1 MRKGWAIHGGHGR
14 LGIANQAKYT
24 ECSMIERGPG
34 FDTPHSLSQDDASLR
49 LLSLI
54 ERHPDY
60 SQRKIAET
68 MGISLGKAHYLLKA
82 LFDKGLVKAGKLGRQ
97 PSKLLYVLTP
107 DGVRHRMQL
116 TRLFLQRKELEFE
129 MLKSQIEQLRA
140 EVNGGPSGA
149 STSGKP
155 GEAAN
160 P

>member
-1 MRKGWAIHGGHGR
+1 
-14 LGIANQAKYT
+14 
-24 ECSMIERGPG
+24 MIEHGPG
-34 FDTPHSLSQDDASLR
+34 FDTHSTPSQDDASFR

-129 MLKSQIEQLRA
+129 TLKSQIEQLRA
-140 EVNGGPSGA
+140 EIDGGSSVSSSAAQPAEPSGR
-149 STSGKP
+149 
-155 GEAAN
+155 
-160 P
+160 

>member
-1 MRKGWAIHGGHGR
+1 
-14 LGIANQAKYT
+14 
-24 ECSMIERGPG
+24 MIEHGSG
-34 FDTPHSLSQDDASLR
+34 FDTHGTPSHDDASFR

-129 MLKSQIEQLRA
+129 TLKSQIEQLRA
-140 EVNGGPSGA
+140 EVDGGSSVTSAAGQPADPS
-149 STSGKP
+149 SR
-155 GEAAN
+155 
-160 P
+160 